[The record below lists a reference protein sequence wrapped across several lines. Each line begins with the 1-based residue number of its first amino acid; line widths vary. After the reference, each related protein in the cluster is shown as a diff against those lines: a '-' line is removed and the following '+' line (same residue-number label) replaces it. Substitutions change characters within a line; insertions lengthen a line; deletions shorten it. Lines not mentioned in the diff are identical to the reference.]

1 MQPGL
6 LDQASLDSLLATTDR
21 EFVGELIDAYLEDS
35 PALIAGMQQALAD
48 ANTTEFTRAA
58 HSLKSSSASLGAASL
73 SDLAKELEHLGKE
86 SKLTGA
92 APKLEQL
99 AGLFEQVRTD
109 LEEYKRGS

>member
-6 LDQASLDSLLATTDR
+6 IDQAALDSLLATTDR

-35 PALIAGMQQALAD
+35 PALIAGMKEALANGN
-48 ANTTEFTRAA
+48 ATEFTRAA

-92 APKLEQL
+92 ASKLEQL
-99 AGLFEQVRTD
+99 AGLFEQVQTS
-109 LEEYKRGS
+109 LEEFKRGS